1 MKEKQNKNDIL
12 DVVSERSHVNKKD
25 TQIVIEELFLYIEEC
40 MKNNEEVNIKNFGV
54 FVPKVRE
61 KRKGTHPKNHSEIAI
76 PEKRSI
82 SLRLSKNL
90 KKNLNN

>member
-1 MKEKQNKNDIL
+1 MKQNKNNIL

-25 TQIVIEELFLYIEEC
+25 TEAVVEELFEYIKEC
-40 MKNNEEVNIKNFGV
+40 IMDDEEVNIKNFGV

-61 KRKGTHPKNHSEIAI
+61 QRKGTNPQNHQEIDI
-76 PEKRSI
+76 SKKRSI

-90 KKNLNN
+90 KKKLNK

>member
-1 MKEKQNKNDIL
+1 MKEKQNKNDII

-25 TQIVIEELFLYIEEC
+25 TQVVVETLFEYIADC
-40 MKNNEEVNIKNFGV
+40 IKNNEEVNIKNFGV

-61 KRKGTHPKNHSEIAI
+61 KRKGTNPKDHSVIEI

-90 KKNLNN
+90 KKNLNK